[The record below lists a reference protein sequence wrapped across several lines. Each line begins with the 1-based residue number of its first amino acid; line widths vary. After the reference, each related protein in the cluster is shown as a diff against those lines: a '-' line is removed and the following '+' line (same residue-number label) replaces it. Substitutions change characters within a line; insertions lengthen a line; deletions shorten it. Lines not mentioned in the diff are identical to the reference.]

1 MGQPGPL
8 APIGRR
14 FRSEMARSRVIRPS
28 FFTSFSLARVS
39 RDARLFF
46 AGLWIEADDQGRV
59 INSPKLLAASI
70 FPHDSDVTVRK
81 VNRWLDEL
89 AGIGVVERYEAGG
102 GQYLHIPGFAEHQ
115 RVPHPSPSKLPPPPA
130 TGSRTFYENLMSD
143 SGQVQEPRAK
153 NSRDAHAYVSVSD
166 YVPVSVS
173 EPEAVENGSGC
184 YATDNGTGTGTPGL
198 EVAYRLAALCAG
210 RNRERVNREALA
222 VAAWACPHVDKRVI
236 DESIGWFQVKGR
248 PELPRAVA
256 AVIRS
261 KASDHNIT
269 LGEFCPP

>member
-1 MGQPGPL
+1 
-8 APIGRR
+8 
-14 FRSEMARSRVIRPS
+14 MARSRTIRPS
-28 FFTSFSLARVS
+28 FFTSFSLAKVS

-46 AGLWIEADDQGRV
+46 TGLWIEADDDGRL
-59 INSPKLLAASI
+59 IDSPKLLAGSI
-70 FPHDSDVTVRK
+70 FPHDSDVTAKK
-81 VNRWLDEL
+81 VTRWLDEL
-89 AGIGVVERYEAGG
+89 VGIGAVARYEAGG
-102 GQYLHIPGFAEHQ
+102 GQYLLIPGFAEHQ
-115 RVPHPSPSKLPPPPA
+115 KVPHPSPSKLPPPPGGCHE
-130 TGSRTFYENLMSD
+130 TSVNGSSETHEPITEKQYLVSD
-143 SGQVQEPRAK
+143 S
-153 NSRDAHAYVSVSD
+153 VSV

-173 EPEAVENGSGC
+173 EPVAVENGSGC
-184 YATDNGTGTGTPGL
+184 YATNGTGDD
-198 EVAYRLAALCAG
+198 VAHRIMSLCVG
-210 RNRERVNREALA
+210 RNRDRVSREAKA